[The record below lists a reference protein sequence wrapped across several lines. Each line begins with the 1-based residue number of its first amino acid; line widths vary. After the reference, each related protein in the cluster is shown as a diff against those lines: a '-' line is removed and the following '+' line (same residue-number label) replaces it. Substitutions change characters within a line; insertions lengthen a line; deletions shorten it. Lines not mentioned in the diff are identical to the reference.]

1 MSMRS
6 HYCGLV
12 TESLLGQTVTLCG
25 WVNRR
30 RDHGGVIFVDLRDR
44 EGYVQVVCD
53 PDRPDMFKTAESIR
67 NEFCVQIK
75 GLVRARPEGTTNDNL
90 KSGKIEVLCHE
101 LNVLNPSVTPPFQI
115 DEDNLSE
122 TTRLTHRVLDL
133 RRPYMQNNL
142 MLRYRVSMEV
152 RKFLDANGFIDI
164 ETPMLT
170 KSTPE
175 GARDY
180 LVPSRVHD
188 GHFFALPQSPQLFKQ
203 LLMVAGYDRYYQIT
217 KCFRDEDLRADRQ
230 PEFTQI
236 DIETSFLT
244 EEDIRAMFQGMIKTV
259 FQNTI
264 GVDLGEF
271 PVMAY
276 ADAMYRY
283 GSDKPDL
290 RVQLQFTELTDVMK
304 DVDFKVFSG
313 AANMKG
319 GRVVAL
325 RVPNGSKEGA
335 GISRGEIDAYTEFV
349 KIYGAKGLAYIRVN
363 DVTKGRD
370 GLQSPIVKNIHD
382 AALSAVLERTGAQDG
397 DLIFFGADKEKV
409 VNDAI
414 GALRLKIG
422 HSEFGKKNGLFED
435 RWAPLW
441 VVDFPMFEYDEEAG
455 RYNAVHHPFTAPKD
469 GHEDWMVT
477 APEKCIA
484 KGYDMVLNGWEMG
497 GGSVRIHRAD
507 VQQKV
512 FDALKI
518 TPEEA
523 QVKFGFLLDAL
534 QYGAPPHGGL
544 AFGLDRM
551 ITLMTGAESIRD
563 VIAFPKTQRAQC
575 LLTQAPSLVEEKQLR
590 ELHIRLRN
598 PDALKQTA

>member
-1 MSMRS
+1 MIPVTQQMRS
-6 HYCGLV
+6 TYCGLV

-53 PDRPDMFKTAESIR
+53 PDRPEMFKTAEGLR
-67 NEFCVQIK
+67 NEFCVQVK

-90 KSGKIEVLCHE
+90 KSGRIEVLCHE
-101 LNVLNPSVTPPFQI
+101 LTVLNPSVTPPFQLD
-115 DEDNLSE
+115 DENLSE
-122 TTRLTHRVLDL
+122 TTRLMHRVLDL

-188 GHFFALPQSPQLFKQ
+188 GMFFALPQSPQLFKQ
-203 LLMVAGYDRYYQIT
+203 LLMVAGFDRYYQIT

-236 DIETSFLT
+236 DVETSFLT
-244 EEDIRAMFQGMIKTV
+244 EEEIRTMFEGMIRSTFKNV
-259 FQNTI
+259 I
-264 GVDLGEF
+264 GVEIGAF
-271 PVMAY
+271 PVMKHSE
-276 ADAMYRY
+276 AMRLY

-290 RVQLQFTELTDVMK
+290 RVKLEFTELTDVMK

-313 AANMKG
+313 PANAPD

-325 RVPNGSKEGA
+325 RVPGGSEM
-335 GISRGEIDAYTEFV
+335 SRSEIDAYTEFV
-349 KIYGAKGLAYIRVN
+349 KIYGAKGLAWIKVN
-363 DVTKGRD
+363 EVAKGRD
-370 GLQSPIVKNIHD
+370 GLQSPIVKNLHD
-382 AALSAVLERTGAQDG
+382 AAIGELLKRTAARDG
-397 DLIFFGADKEKV
+397 DLIFFGADKAKV

-414 GALRLKIG
+414 GALRVKVG
-422 HSEFGKKNGLFED
+422 HSEFGKSRGLVEGQW
-435 RWAPLW
+435 RPLW
-441 VVDFPMFEYDEEAG
+441 VVDFPMFEYDDDAQ
-455 RYNAVHHPFTAPKD
+455 RWNAVHHPFTSPKD
-469 GHEDWMVT
+469 GHEDWLETDPGLCV
-477 APEKCIA
+477 A
-484 KGYDMVLNGWEMG
+484 KAYDAVLNGIELG
-497 GGSVRIHRAD
+497 GGSVRIHREE
-507 VQQKV
+507 VQSKV
-512 FDALKI
+512 FRALKI
-518 TPEEA
+518 DAEEA
-523 QVKFGFLLDAL
+523 QLKFGFLLDAL
-534 QYGAPPHGGL
+534 QYGAPPHGGI
-544 AFGLDRM
+544 AIGLDRFVM
-551 ITLMTGAESIRD
+551 LMAGAESLRD

-575 LLTQAPSLVEEKQLR
+575 LLTQAPSAVDEKQLR

-598 PDALKQTA
+598 TQAA

>member
-1 MSMRS
+1 MRT

-12 TESLLGQTVTLCG
+12 TEALIGQTVTLCG

-53 PDRPDMFKTAESIR
+53 PDRPQMFQVAEDLR
-67 NEFCVQIK
+67 NEFCVQVK
-75 GLVRARPEGTTNDNL
+75 GVVRARPEGTTNDNL

-101 LNVLNPSVTPPFQI
+101 LNVLNPSVTPPFQLD
-115 DEDNLSE
+115 DENLSE

-133 RRPYMQNNL
+133 RRSYMQNNL
-142 MLRYRVSMEV
+142 RLRYRVAMEV
-152 RKFLDANGFIDI
+152 RKFLDEHGFIDI

-180 LVPSRVHD
+180 LVPSRVHE

-203 LLMVAGYDRYYQIT
+203 LLMVSGFDRYYQIT

-236 DIETSFLT
+236 DIETSFLG
-244 EEDIRAMFQGMIKTV
+244 EQEIRDMFQDMIKHV
-259 FQNTI
+259 FAKTM

-271 PVMAY
+271 PVMPY
-276 ADAMYRY
+276 TEAMHRF

-290 RVQLQFTELTDVMK
+290 RVTLEFTELTDVMA

-313 AANMKG
+313 PATTPG

-325 RVPNGSKEGA
+325 RVPGGSE
-335 GISRGEIDAYTEFV
+335 ISRGEIDGYTEFV
-349 KIYGAKGLAYIRVN
+349 KIYGAKGLAWIKVN

-370 GLQSPIVKNIHD
+370 GLQSPIVKNLHD
-382 AALSAVLERTGAQDG
+382 AAIAAILTRTGAQNG
-397 DLIFFGADKEKV
+397 DILFFGADKTKV

-422 HSEFGKKNGLFED
+422 LGEFGKKSGLFQD

-441 VVDFPMFEYDEEAG
+441 VVDFPMFEYDDEAH
-455 RYNAVHHPFTAPKD
+455 RWNAVHHPFTAPKD
-469 GHEDWMVT
+469 GHEDYMDT
-477 APEKCIA
+477 DPGKCVA
-484 KGYDMVLNGWEMG
+484 KAYDMVLNGWELG
-497 GGSVRIHRAD
+497 GGSVRIHRAE
-507 VQQKV
+507 VQSKV
-512 FDALKI
+512 FSALKI
-518 TPEEA
+518 GPEEA

-544 AFGLDRM
+544 AFGLDRLV
-551 ITLMTGAESIRD
+551 TLMTKADSIRD
-563 VIAFPKTQRAQC
+563 VIAFPKTQRAQD
-575 LLTQAPSLVEEKQLR
+575 LLTQAPSPVDEKQLR

-598 PDALKQTA
+598 TTPSAAA

>member
-1 MSMRS
+1 M
-6 HYCGLV
+6 G
-12 TESLLGQTVTLCG
+12 EIVTLCG

-30 RDHGGVIFVDLRDR
+30 RDHGGVIFVDVRDR

-53 PDRPDMFKTAESIR
+53 PDRAEMFAVAEDLR
-67 NEFCVQIK
+67 NEFCIQVK
-75 GLVRARPEGTTNDNL
+75 GLVRARPDGTVNNNL

-101 LNVLNPSVTPPFQI
+101 LTVLNPSVTPPFQL
-115 DEDNLSE
+115 DEENLSE

-142 MLRYRVSMEV
+142 MLRYRVTMEV
-152 RKFLDANGFIDI
+152 RKFLDAHGFVDI

-203 LLMVAGYDRYYQIT
+203 LLMVAGFDRYYQIT

-236 DIETSFLT
+236 DIETSFLD
-244 EEDIRAMFQGMIKTV
+244 EEEIRDIFQGMIKTI
-259 FQNTI
+259 FQNTL

-271 PVMAY
+271 PVMTYQEA
-276 ADAMYRY
+276 ARRF

-290 RVQLQFTELTDVMK
+290 RVKLEFTELTDVMV
-304 DVDFKVFSG
+304 DVDFKVFSTP
-313 AANMKG
+313 ATSAG

-325 RVPNGSKEGA
+325 CVPGGA
-335 GISRGEIDAYTEFV
+335 EITRSEIDNYGEFV
-349 KIYGAKGLAYIRVN
+349 KIYGAKGLAWIKVN
-363 DVTKGRD
+363 DVTKGRE
-370 GLQSPIVKNIHD
+370 GLQSPIVKNLHD
-382 AALSAVLERTGAQDG
+382 AALAEILKRTGAKDG
-397 DLIFFGADKEKV
+397 DILFFGADKEKI

-414 GALRLKIG
+414 GALRIKIG
-422 HSEFGKKNGLFED
+422 HSAFGKKSGLFED

-441 VVDFPMFEYDEEAG
+441 VVDFPMFEHDEDSD
-455 RYNAVHHPFTAPKD
+455 RWMAVHHPFTAPKD
-469 GHEDWMVT
+469 GHEDLMVT
-477 APEKCIA
+477 DPANCIS

-497 GGSVRIHRAD
+497 GGSVRIHRAE
-507 VQQKV
+507 VQKKV

-523 QVKFGFLLDAL
+523 QQKFGFLLDAL

-544 AFGLDRM
+544 AFGLDR
-551 ITLMTGAESIRD
+551 IVTLMTGAESIRG

-575 LLTQAPSLVEEKQLR
+575 LLTQAPSPVDEKQLR
-590 ELHIRLRN
+590 ELHIRLRT
-598 PDALKQTA
+598 PEAVKAL

>member
-1 MSMRS
+1 M
-6 HYCGLV
+6 
-12 TESLLGQTVTLCG
+12 GQTVTLCG

-30 RDHGGVIFVDLRDR
+30 RDHGGVIFVDIRDR

-53 PDRPDMFKTAESIR
+53 PDRAEMFKTAEGLR
-67 NEFCVQIK
+67 NEFCIQVK
-75 GLVRARPEGTTNDNL
+75 GLVRARPDGTTNDNL

-101 LNVLNPSVTPPFQI
+101 LTVLNPSVTPPFQLD
-115 DEDNLSE
+115 DENLSE

-164 ETPMLT
+164 ETPMLG

-180 LVPSRVHD
+180 LVPSRVHE

-236 DIETSFLT
+236 DIETSFLS
-244 EEDIRAMFQGMIKTV
+244 EQDIRDMFQGMITTV
-259 FQNTI
+259 FKNTLN
-264 GVDLGEF
+264 VDLGEF

-276 ADAMYRY
+276 SEAMHRY

-290 RVQLQFTELTDVMK
+290 RVKLEFTELTDVMT
-304 DVDFKVFSG
+304 DVDFKVFAG
-313 AANMKG
+313 AATMKG
-319 GRVVAL
+319 GRVVGL
-325 RVPNGSKEGA
+325 RIPGGA
-335 GISRGEIDAYTEFV
+335 REAGGLSRGEIDAYTEFV
-349 KIYGAKGLAYIRVN
+349 KIYGAKGLAYIKVN
-363 DVTKGRD
+363 ELAKGRE

-382 AALSAVLERTGAQDG
+382 KALAEVLARTGAQDG
-397 DLIFFGADKEKV
+397 DLIFFGADKEKI

-414 GALRLKIG
+414 GALRIKIG
-422 HSEFGKKNGLFED
+422 HSEFGKKNALFEKGW
-435 RWAPLW
+435 RPMW
-441 VVDFPMFEYDEEAG
+441 VVDFPMFEYDEENQ
-455 RYNAVHHPFTAPKD
+455 RYTAVHHPFTAPKE

-477 APEKCIA
+477 APEKCISQ
-484 KGYDMVLNGWEMG
+484 GYDMVLNGWEMG

-523 QVKFGFLLDAL
+523 QDKFGFLLDAL

-544 AFGLDRM
+544 AFGLDR
-551 ITLMTGAESIRD
+551 IVTLMTGAESIRD

-575 LLTQAPSLVEEKQLR
+575 LLTKAPSPVDEKQLR
-590 ELHIRLRN
+590 ELHIRLR
-598 PDALKQTA
+598 PTELTKTV

>member
-1 MSMRS
+1 MRS

-12 TESLLGQTVTLCG
+12 TEALLGETVTLCG

-53 PDRPDMFKTAESIR
+53 PDRPEMFKTAEVLR

-75 GLVRARPEGTTNDNL
+75 GLVRARPDGTTNDSL
-90 KSGKIEVLCHE
+90 KSGKIEILCHE
-101 LNVLNPSVTPPFQI
+101 LTVLNASVTPPFLL
-115 DEDNLSE
+115 DDDSLSE

-133 RRPYMQNNL
+133 RRPYMQRNL
-142 MLRYRVSMEV
+142 MLRYKVAMEV

-180 LVPSRVHD
+180 LVPSRVND

-244 EEDIRAMFQGMIKTV
+244 EQEIRDMFQGMIKTV
-259 FQNTI
+259 FQNTM

-276 ADAMYRY
+276 AEAMHRF

-290 RVQLQFTELTDVMK
+290 RVKLEFTELTDVMA
-304 DVDFKVFSG
+304 DVDFKVFS
-313 AANMKG
+313 APAQSKN

-325 RVPNGSKEGA
+325 RVPGG
-335 GISRGEIDAYTEFV
+335 GDISRSEIDAYTEFV
-349 KIYGAKGLAYIRVN
+349 KIYGAKGLAWIKVN
-363 DVTKGRD
+363 DVAQGRE
-370 GLQSPIVKNIHD
+370 GLQSPIVKNLHD
-382 AALSAVLERTGAQDG
+382 AAIAAILERSGAQNG
-397 DLIFFGADKEKV
+397 DILFFGADKAKV

-414 GALRLKIG
+414 GALRVKIG
-422 HSEFGKKNGLFED
+422 HGELAKKQGFFED
-435 RWAPLW
+435 RWAPMW
-441 VVDFPMFEYDEEAG
+441 VVDFPMFEQDDDEG
-455 RYNAVHHPFTAPKD
+455 RWNAVHHPFTAPKD
-469 GHEDWMVT
+469 GHEDYMDT
-477 APEKCIA
+477 DPGKCIA
-484 KGYDMVLNGWEMG
+484 KAYDMVLNGWELG
-497 GGSVRIHRAD
+497 GGSVRIHRAE
-507 VQQKV
+507 VQSKV
-512 FDALKI
+512 FTALNINAEDAQ
-518 TPEEA
+518 A
-523 QVKFGFLLDAL
+523 KFGFLLDAL

-544 AFGLDRM
+544 AFGLDRL
-551 ITLMTGAESIRD
+551 ITLMTKAESIRD

-575 LLTQAPSLVEEKQLR
+575 LLTQAPSMVDEKQLR

-598 PDALKQTA
+598 ADLVKPV

>member
-1 MSMRS
+1 MAMRT

-12 TESLLGQTVTLCG
+12 TEALMGQTVTLCG

-30 RDHGGVIFVDLRDR
+30 RDHGGVIFVDVRDR

-53 PDRPDMFKTAESIR
+53 PDRAEMFGVAENLR
-67 NEFCVQIK
+67 NEFCIQVK
-75 GLVRARPEGTTNDNL
+75 GLVRARPEGTVNGNL

-101 LNVLNPSVTPPFQI
+101 LKVLNPSVTPPFQL
-115 DEDNLSE
+115 DEENLSE

-142 MLRYRVSMEV
+142 MLRYRVTMEV
-152 RKFLDANGFIDI
+152 RKFLDANGFVDI

-203 LLMVAGYDRYYQIT
+203 LLMVAGFDRYYQIT

-236 DIETSFLT
+236 DIETSFMD
-244 EEDIRAMFQGMIKTV
+244 EEEIREIFQGMIKTV
-259 FQNTI
+259 FQNTL

-271 PVMAY
+271 PVMTYQEA
-276 ADAMYRY
+276 ARRF

-290 RVQLQFTELTDVMK
+290 RVKLEFTELTDVMA
-304 DVDFKVFSG
+304 DVDFKVFSTP
-313 AANMKG
+313 ATTKG

-325 RVPNGSKEGA
+325 CVPGGA
-335 GISRGEIDAYTEFV
+335 EITRSEIDNYGEFV
-349 KIYGAKGLAYIRVN
+349 KIYGAKGLAWIKVN
-363 DVTKGRD
+363 DVTKGRE
-370 GLQSPIVKNIHD
+370 GLQSPVVKNLHD
-382 AALSAVLERTGAQDG
+382 AALAEILKRTGAKNG
-397 DLIFFGADKEKV
+397 DLLFFGADKEKI

-414 GALRLKIG
+414 GALRIKIG
-422 HSEFGKKNGLFED
+422 HSAFGKKNGLFED

-441 VVDFPMFEYDEEAG
+441 VVDFPMFEHDEESD
-455 RYNAVHHPFTAPKD
+455 RWMAVHHPFTAPKD
-469 GHEDWMVT
+469 GHEDLMVT
-477 APEKCIA
+477 DPGNCIS

-497 GGSVRIHRAD
+497 GGSVRIHRAE
-507 VQQKV
+507 VQKKV

-518 TPEEA
+518 SPEEA
-523 QVKFGFLLDAL
+523 QQKFGFLLDAL

-544 AFGLDRM
+544 AFGLDR
-551 ITLMTGAESIRD
+551 IVTLMTGAESIRD

-575 LLTQAPSLVEEKQLR
+575 LLTQAPSPVDEKQLR
-590 ELHIRLRN
+590 ELHIRLRT
-598 PDALKQTA
+598 PEAVKPA